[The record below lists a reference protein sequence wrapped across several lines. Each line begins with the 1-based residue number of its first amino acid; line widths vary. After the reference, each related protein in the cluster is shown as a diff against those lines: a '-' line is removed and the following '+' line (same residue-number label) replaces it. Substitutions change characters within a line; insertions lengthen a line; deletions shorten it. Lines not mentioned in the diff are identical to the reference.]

1 MLGNPRKVLVIQ
13 RITYNSGVDDLNAN
27 GLSSEIEALKARIS
41 DTRTLYREVCALLFF
56 RHGIT
61 PTAHRLYQLVRR
73 GSMGT
78 PADVLRVFWQELRE
92 RSRVRLD
99 HPDLPMDLRTLGGE
113 LMAQLW
119 TRAQTAAGADLEL
132 LRQEAREAAEA
143 ARAQSETLQGEL
155 ASLRIRVPQLQ
166 AAFDA
171 AIQRELEAV
180 RELATNQ
187 GRIASMTDLLRETAQ
202 EMQRLRQELALAQR
216 DIARAVGEAN
226 ALRVQLGLVKRR
238 GKRTPVA
245 GLPGAAAA
253 EQDDLALDPG
263 PPE

>member
-1 MLGNPRKVLVIQ
+1 MMHQAESP
-13 RITYNSGVDDLNAN
+13 
-27 GLSSEIEALKARIS
+27 GLTSEIEALKLRIT

-119 TRAQTAAGADLEL
+119 TRAQTAASADLEI
-132 LRQEAREAAEA
+132 LRQEAREASEAARERAEA
-143 ARAQSETLQGEL
+143 ARGEL
-155 ASLRIRVPQLQ
+155 DSLRIRVPQLQ
-166 AAFDA
+166 SAFDA

-202 EMQRLRQELALAQR
+202 EMQRLRQELAIAQR
-216 DIARAVGEAN
+216 DVARAVGEAN

-238 GKRTPVA
+238 AKRPPAT
-245 GLPGAAAA
+245 GLPGASPPA
-253 EQDDLALDPG
+253 QDDLALDPG
-263 PPE
+263 SPD

>member
-1 MLGNPRKVLVIQ
+1 MNDDDS
-13 RITYNSGVDDLNAN
+13 SGLT
-27 GLSSEIEALKARIS
+27 SEIEALKLRIT

-119 TRAQTAAGADLEL
+119 TRAQTAASADLEI
-132 LRQEAREAAEA
+132 LRQEAREASEAAREQAEA
-143 ARAQSETLQGEL
+143 ARGEL

-216 DIARAVGEAN
+216 DVARAVGEAN

-238 GKRTPVA
+238 GKRPPAA
-245 GLPGAAAA
+245 GLPGAAPPA
-253 EQDDLALDPG
+253 QDDLALDPG
-263 PPE
+263 SPD

>member
-1 MLGNPRKVLVIQ
+1 MN
-13 RITYNSGVDDLNAN
+13 DAN
-27 GLSSEIEALKARIS
+27 LPGLTAEIEALKERIA

-78 PADVLRVFWQELRE
+78 PAEVLRVFWQELRE

-119 TRAQTAAGADLEL
+119 TRAQTAAAADLEF
-132 LRQEAREAAEA
+132 LRQEARDAAES
-143 ARAQSETLQGEL
+143 ARQQAETAQGEL

-171 AIQRELEAV
+171 AIQRELESV

-202 EMQRLRQELALAQR
+202 EMQRLRQELAVAQR
-216 DIARAVGEAN
+216 DVARAVGEAN

-238 GKRTPVA
+238 GRRSEPA
-245 GLPGAAAA
+245 GAAQAA
-253 EQDDLALDPG
+253 QPAQDDLALDPE
-263 PPE
+263 PPGQDQG